1 MEELLVPINCVV
13 SRRSSH
19 TDDGLPV
26 VSSHTACFGL
36 NTASQDKNNVVKTQL
51 KILKLAHKRLKT
63 LIECL
68 HVFRR
73 VCSNLSVGPSLG

>member
-13 SRRSSH
+13 SRQSSH

-51 KILKLAHKRLKT
+51 KLAHKRLKT